1 MMEAT
6 VLRVLIIDDHA
17 VVRDGL
23 MKTLHRAEEEIRCVG
38 AQDAGEALQL
48 LQDEEYDLVLLDL
61 MLPGIN
67 GMSFLGVLRKRFPS
81 LPVVI
86 LSALDDADTIERA
99 MRQGAS
105 GFVPKYSSS
114 KDLLDA
120 LHQVLSGVVFLP
132 LALRDAH
139 RGSRSLSERY
149 GITAGQMRVLE
160 LLGLSKTNR
169 EIADLLGLV
178 EGTVKIHVSAI
189 FKALKVTNRGQ
200 ALMILNKRKPARRV
214 T

>member
-1 MMEAT
+1 MVAT
-6 VLRVLIIDDHA
+6 VLKLLVVDDHA
-17 VVRDGL
+17 LVREGL
-23 MKTLHRAEEEIRCVG
+23 MQTLHQLEDQVTCAG
-38 AQDAGEALQL
+38 AQDADDALRR
-48 LQDEEYDLVLLDL
+48 LQSEDYDLVLLDL

-67 GMSFLGVLRKRFPS
+67 GMAFLGVLRKRFPS

-86 LSALDDADTIERA
+86 LSALDDPDTVARA

-114 KDLLDA
+114 EDLLDA
-120 LHQVLSGVVFLP
+120 LRQVLSGVVFLP
-132 LALRDAH
+132 PQLQDAP
-139 RGSRSLSERY
+139 GGTRSLSELY

-160 LLGLSKTNR
+160 LLGQGKTNR
-169 EIADLLGLV
+169 EIADLLGLT

-200 ALMILNKRKPARRV
+200 ALLVVNKKKPAIL
-214 T
+214 